1 MIFLTVLGFCAILSS
16 SRLMFIFFISNA
28 FFSLRLGVAYH
39 TRSSLQHEKVYHF
52 IETACCFKYQC
63 CILHTIRSVMGGDV

>member
-1 MIFLTVLGFCAILSS
+1 MFNLFYKQGFFL
-16 SRLMFIFFISNA
+16 
-28 FFSLRLGVAYH
+28 LRLGVAYH

-63 CILHTIRSVMGGDV
+63 CILHIIRTVMGGDV